1 MYKKIQ
7 FIFVFYCLF
16 CFFGNMDGVYAA
28 GGYCERD
35 VDIQQAFACDYKS
48 SGIHGSAEYTLL
60 FVKNANGYCSEVDS
74 MELYIDGSDWG
85 EDWMP
90 TKWASNL
97 FGSDASSSYDD
108 ERRKVTT
115 FELSDN
121 DYSNAFNNGTCP
133 RIKTVFTTNGFNK
146 TGLKS
151 LIVTTPGLGLID
163 DLQCGFSAN
172 VAYWDSFCLISDG
185 SNFREVDSSDV
196 QDVVDDANDDREGPN
211 TEYIQ
216 NWAKEN
222 GYNDVY
228 ELGDPCSIISDDL
241 LELLQNAFF
250 LISVIGIILVVV
262 MTALS
267 FVKAVVGS
275 DDEKLRDALKHL
287 VTRIIVIIILLLLP
301 MILDFIISIIN
312 TTGEVSI
319 NKDGDVFCD
328 VTNASS

>member
-1 MYKKIQ
+1 M
-7 FIFVFYCLF
+7 
-16 CFFGNMDGVYAA
+16 
-28 GGYCERD
+28 
-35 VDIQQAFACDYKS
+35 
-48 SGIHGSAEYTLL
+48 
-60 FVKNANGYCSEVDS
+60 
-74 MELYIDGSDWG
+74 
-85 EDWMP
+85 
-90 TKWASNL
+90 
-97 FGSDASSSYDD
+97 
-108 ERRKVTT
+108 
-115 FELSDN
+115 
-121 DYSNAFNNGTCP
+121 
-133 RIKTVFTTNGFNK
+133 
-146 TGLKS
+146 
-151 LIVTTPGLGLID
+151 
-163 DLQCGFSAN
+163 QCGFSAN
-172 VAYWDSFCLISDG
+172 VAYLDSFCLISDG

>member
-1 MYKKIQ
+1 MKKYLIVVLLILSSL
-7 FIFVFYCLF
+7 FI
-16 CFFGNMDGVYAA
+16 NIDGVDAA
-28 GGYCERD
+28 GGYCPRD
-35 VDIQQAFACDYKS
+35 VDVQQAFACDYS
-48 SGIHGSAEYTLL
+48 SWGIHGNTEYTLL
-60 FVKNANGYCSEVDS
+60 FVKTSNGYCSELDALS
-74 MELYIDGSDWG
+74 LYVDGSDWG
-85 EDWMP
+85 P
-90 TKWASNL
+90 FQAV
-97 FGSDASSSYDD
+97 SDIMGGANSEEYDNAK
-108 ERRKVTT
+108 RKVTT
-115 FELSDN
+115 FELDDSEYEN
-121 DYSNAFNNGTCP
+121 IFNNGSCP
-133 RIKTVFTTNGFNK
+133 RTKVVFTTNGVGQ
-146 TGLKS
+146 TGVKS
-151 LIVTTPGLGLID
+151 LIVTTPGMGVID

-172 VAYWDSFCLISDG
+172 VAYLDSFCLISDG

-241 LELLQNAFF
+241 LRLLQNAFF
-250 LISVIGIILVVV
+250 LISVIGIILVVA